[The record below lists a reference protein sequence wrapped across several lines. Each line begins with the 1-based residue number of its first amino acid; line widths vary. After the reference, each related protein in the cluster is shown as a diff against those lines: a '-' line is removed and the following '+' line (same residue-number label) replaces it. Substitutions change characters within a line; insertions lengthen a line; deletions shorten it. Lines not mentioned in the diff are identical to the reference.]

1 MEVPMRLFALPA
13 AAFLLLSGCGGSAGA
28 NVAATVNGRAITYE
42 DLDKQ
47 FQAAQFGNPGEKTSD
62 DQVLIQRMEI
72 LRSMIDNEI
81 MLQRAEREGLLA
93 VDSDVEARF
102 SEMRTPYTAEE
113 FQKQLNDRHLNAEE
127 LKSQLRKDLSAQK
140 LLNKETTAKIS
151 IADKD
156 ITDFYEANKASFN
169 RVEPQL
175 QLAQILVTPT
185 ADQNVRNLKGD
196 NALDEASAKKKIA
209 NLEARLR
216 QGEDF
221 SQLAQNYSEDPES
234 AAAGGNLGFIPESAL
249 EQANADLRRTI
260 LALRPGQVTP
270 AMKTNEGYR
279 LLKLITR
286 EPAGQRGLNDPNV
299 QQTIR
304 ETLITRKE
312 QLLRSAFYEV
322 ARNDA
327 DVVNYFA
334 QSVVAG
340 STAAAAANAPK
351 QAPPAK

>member
-1 MEVPMRLFALPA
+1 
-13 AAFLLLSGCGGSAGA
+13 
-28 NVAATVNGRAITYE
+28 
-42 DLDKQ
+42 
-47 FQAAQFGNPGEKTSD
+47 
-62 DQVLIQRMEI
+62 
-72 LRSMIDNEI
+72 
-81 MLQRAEREGLLA
+81 MLQRAEREGLMA
-93 VDSDVEARF
+93 VDADVEARF

-113 FQKQLNDRHLNAEE
+113 FQKQLNDRKMTAED
-127 LKSQLRKDLSAQK
+127 LKAQLRKDLSAQK

-169 RVEPQL
+169 RTEPQL
-175 QLAQILVTPT
+175 HLAQILVTPA

-196 NALDEASAKKKIA
+196 NAVDEQEAKNKI
-209 NLEARLR
+209 NSLEVRLR
-216 QGEDF
+216 KGEDF
-221 SQLAQNYSEDPES
+221 AELAQNYSEDPES
-234 AAAGGNLGFIPESAL
+234 AAAGGDLGFIAESAL
-249 EQANADLRRTI
+249 DQANAELRKTI

-270 AMKTNEGYR
+270 PMKTSEGYR

-334 QSVVAG
+334 ESIVSGSV
-340 STAAAAANAPK
+340 AAAAATPK
-351 QAPPAK
+351 AK